1 MKDIDFYLGRSD
13 VRAVIFG
20 GAGAEHGISRMS
32 AFGFICEA
40 ERLGFCILPIFVG
53 KNGDFFVYLGD
64 VAEISRIE
72 RELPCDALVP
82 TFPIRLPSGS
92 GFLCGGRLIGVSL
105 AVPVLHGD
113 FGEDGRVQGL
123 LECAGIPFVG
133 ADTVSGAVMSDKAHA
148 KAVASSVGVRTLPWI
163 TLTRESYLEDRESA
177 VSRVTDLIG
186 LPAFIKPTGLGSS
199 IGASAAFSRDAV
211 SESLGL
217 AFSAAGR
224 VMAEPALVRFRELE
238 CAYLDISDRCVI
250 THPAEV
256 SVRDGFYGYDKKYFN
271 TDGVRLTVR
280 AEIDGTVADQ
290 IRRSTAQL
298 AEALGARHI
307 ARFDYFLAEDGTLYF
322 NEVNSF
328 PGLTSGSLYT
338 RMLAECGIEYGD
350 FVKAML
356 RA

>member
-82 TFPIRLPSGS
+82 TFPIRLPCGS

-186 LPAFIKPTGLGSS
+186 LPAFIKPIFS
-199 IGASAAFSRDAV
+199 IRYGASFTAQSL
-211 SESLGL
+211 SEKTL
-217 AFSAAGR
+217 
-224 VMAEPALVRFRELE
+224 
-238 CAYLDISDRCVI
+238 SDLKI
-250 THPAEV
+250 TA
-256 SVRDGFYGYDKKYFN
+256 
-271 TDGVRLTVR
+271 GVRTDCLSLT
-280 AEIDGTVADQ
+280 ALSMFSLLPSCPIA
-290 IRRSTAQL
+290 STS
-298 AEALGARHI
+298 
-307 ARFDYFLAEDGTLYF
+307 T
-322 NEVNSF
+322 
-328 PGLTSGSLYT
+328 
-338 RMLAECGIEYGD
+338 
-350 FVKAML
+350 
-356 RA
+356 